1 MQSGMRVHIGFL
13 RRLLTS
19 VLSLLVVATAAAAA
33 VPQTAVTLGDISEA
47 EIRAAKPGH
56 ILRVY
61 PQIGGASS
69 NAKAFRI
76 LYRSTGLKND
86 PIVVSGTIIFP
97 AGPAPRTG
105 RNIIAWAH
113 YTTGVAERC
122 APTLLPDLSGTI
134 AGLDDML
141 ARGYVVVATDYEGL
155 GVPGIHPYLVG
166 LSEARSVLDS
176 VRAVR
181 ELNSAHATDRFAVWG
196 HSQGGH
202 AALFTG
208 ELAAEYAPELKLVGI
223 AAAAPATYLVDLFK
237 ADRGSLGGNSLTAM
251 AVLSWSQVYRLP
263 LDSVVAT
270 GANKSFELVARSC
283 IQSIAELLKLSQ
295 LAKPLQRDFLKA
307 DPTTLP
313 AWRDVMERNTPGR
326 LPAGVPVFIAQG
338 TGDVTVKPAITLR
351 YAKFLCA
358 AGTSVDVQ
366 LLKGVSHSFI
376 GEKSAHRAVVWITHR
391 YAGRTAPSDCAR

>member
-1 MQSGMRVHIGFL
+1 MPQS
-13 RRLLTS
+13 
-19 VLSLLVVATAAAAA
+19 
-33 VPQTAVTLGDISEA
+33 AVTLGDVSEA

-76 LYRSTGLKND
+76 LYRSTGFNNE
-86 PIVVSGTIIFP
+86 PIAVSGTIIFP
-97 AGPAPRTG
+97 AGPAPREG

-166 LSEARSVLDS
+166 TSEARSVLDS

-181 ELNSAHATDRFAVWG
+181 ELGAAHATDRFAVWG

-208 ELAAEYAPELKLVGI
+208 ELASQYAPELKLVGV

-237 ADRGSLGGNSLTAM
+237 ADQGSLGGNSLTAM
-251 AVLSWSQVYRLP
+251 AILSWSQVYRLP
-263 LDSVVAT
+263 LDTVLAA
-270 GANKSFELVARSC
+270 GADKPFELVARSC

-313 AWRDVMERNTPGR
+313 AWRDVMERNTPGKT
-326 LPAGVPVFIAQG
+326 PTGVPVFIAQG
-338 TGDVTVKPAITLR
+338 TADVTVKPAITLR
-351 YAKFLCA
+351 YAKHLCA
-358 AGTSVDVQ
+358 AGTPVAMK
-366 LLKGVSHSFI
+366 LWKGVSHSFI
-376 GEKSAHRAVVWITHR
+376 GEKSAHKAVVWMADR
-391 YAGRTAPSDCAR
+391 FAGRAAPSDCER

>member
-1 MQSGMRVHIGFL
+1 
-13 RRLLTS
+13 
-19 VLSLLVVATAAAAA
+19 
-33 VPQTAVTLGDISEA
+33 
-47 EIRAAKPGH
+47 
-56 ILRVY
+56 
-61 PQIGGASS
+61 
-69 NAKAFRI
+69 
-76 LYRSTGLKND
+76 
-86 PIVVSGTIIFP
+86 
-97 AGPAPRTG
+97 
-105 RNIIAWAH
+105 
-113 YTTGVAERC
+113 
-122 APTLLPDLSGTI
+122 LPDLSGTI

-181 ELNSAHATDRFAVWG
+181 DLSAAHATDRFAVWG

-237 ADRGSLGGNSLTAM
+237 ADRGSLGGSSLTAM
-251 AVLSWSQVYRLP
+251 AILSWSQVYRLP

-270 GANKSFELVARSC
+270 GANKSFDLVARSC

-295 LAKPLQRDFLKA
+295 LAKPLQHDFLKA

-313 AWRDVMERNTPGR
+313 AWRDVMERNTPGK

-358 AGTSVDVQ
+358 AGTSVDVK

-376 GEKSAHRAVVWITHR
+376 GEKSAHQAVVWMTDR
-391 YAGRTAPSDCAR
+391 FAGRTAPSDCAR

>member
-1 MQSGMRVHIGFL
+1 MRVRIGFL
-13 RRLLTS
+13 RQLLTS
-19 VLSLLVVATAAAAA
+19 VLSVSAMATGAAAA
-33 VPQTAVTLGDISEA
+33 VPQAAVTLGDISET

-61 PQIGGASS
+61 PQIGGASA
-69 NAKAFRI
+69 NAKAYRI
-76 LYRSTGLKND
+76 LYRSTGFNNE
-86 PIVVSGTIIFP
+86 PIAVSGTIIFP
-97 AGPAPRTG
+97 AGPAPREG

-122 APTLLPDLSGTI
+122 APTLLPNLSGTI

-181 ELNSAHATDRFAVWG
+181 ELNAAHATDRFAVWG

-237 ADRGSLGGNSLTAM
+237 ADLGSLGGNSLTAM
-251 AVLSWSQVYRLP
+251 AILSWSQVYRLP

-270 GANKSFELVARSC
+270 GANKPFELVARSC

-313 AWRDVMERNTPGR
+313 AWRDVMERNTPGKT
-326 LPAGVPVFIAQG
+326 PAGAPVFIAQG
-338 TGDVTVKPAITLR
+338 TGDVTVKPNITLR
-351 YAKFLCA
+351 YAKHLCA
-358 AGTSVDVQ
+358 AGTPVVVK

-376 GEKSAHRAVVWITHR
+376 GEKSAHQAVVWMTDR
-391 YAGRTAPSDCAR
+391 FAGRAAPSDCGR